1 MAQNK
6 SKGEAAD
13 QDLAVIPAEEQP
25 TTAVAQR
32 SGTPILSTV
41 DLSGGFDAIPDLDSM
56 EAAPLDLSSE
66 YWAPETPGETRNLLF
81 SHFDTSM
88 VPDKYGK
95 GNARHINDEGDEPM
109 VALESAFFFSRKGD
123 QITLVRQASKV
134 LLTTLR
140 NIGVSQGTMLRVV
153 YKGKKKLS
161 NGNTGDD
168 WSVFPLVPKK

>member
-6 SKGEAAD
+6 SKPVDDDSAI
-13 QDLAVIPAEEQP
+13 VPAEEQ
-25 TTAVAQR
+25 TTAVQPAR
-32 SGTPILSTV
+32 SGTPILSV
-41 DLSGGFDAIPDLDSM
+41 VNIADGGFDAIPDLDKM

-66 YWAPETPGETRNLLF
+66 YWAPESPGETRNLLF
-81 SHFDTSM
+81 SHFDTSL

-95 GNARHINDEGDEPM
+95 GNARHIGDEGDEPM
-109 VALESAFFFSRKGD
+109 IPLESAFFFSRKGD

-134 LLTTLR
+134 LLTTLK
-140 NIGVSQGTMLRVV
+140 NIGVTQGTMIRVV

-168 WSVFPLVPKK
+168 WSVFPLVAKK

>member
-6 SKGEAAD
+6 NKPDDTA
-13 QDLAVIPAEEQP
+13 LVPAEEQ
-25 TTAVAQR
+25 TTAVAPAR
-32 SGTPILSTV
+32 TGTPILSV
-41 DLSGGFDAIPDLDSM
+41 ANIAEGGFDAIPDMDDM

-66 YWAPETPGETRNLLF
+66 YWAPESQGETRKLLF
-81 SHFDTSM
+81 SHFDTSL

-95 GNARHINDEGDEPM
+95 GNARHIGDDGEEPM
-109 VALESAFFFSRKGD
+109 IPLESAFFFSRKGE

-134 LLTTLR
+134 LLTTLK
-140 NIGVSQGTMLRVV
+140 NIGVTQGTMLQIV
-153 YKGKKKLS
+153 YKGKKKLA